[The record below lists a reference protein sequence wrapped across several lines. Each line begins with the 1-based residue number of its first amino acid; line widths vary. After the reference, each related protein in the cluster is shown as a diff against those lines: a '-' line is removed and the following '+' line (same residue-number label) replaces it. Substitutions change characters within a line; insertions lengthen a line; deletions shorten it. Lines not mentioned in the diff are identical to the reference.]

1 MDHAP
6 ILALSGQMGV
16 QMFRC
21 KSLSVLCLSM
31 GVGCGFN
38 PAVDGPPAG
47 NPDGHCGVPP
57 DLEVEDSSH
66 PDHVVGSGTPDSCTS
81 QAFLDA
87 VEQGG
92 IITFNCGPDPI
103 TLHVNLWAEII
114 KDSGPKIVIDG
125 GNKVALTTD
134 GRYQIL
140 TLNACRRKGRL
151 DVSDC
156 GPLDPPQLTVQNLTF
171 IDAGAYVNG
180 SDGGGAIAV
189 QDGHLKVVN
198 CRFFSSNVIVSR
210 GNYGGGAAI
219 YARSYYKPSSIS
231 IVNSTFGG
239 GPGLGNLSTNGGAIA
254 VTDASIEV
262 LNSLFTDNVAD
273 DSYGLIPQTMHP
285 GNGAGGAIFLSSY
298 ETSVGLELCG
308 VRMTGNRATGAGG
321 AIFFDA
327 RQPGYIQLR
336 DSTITD
342 NHSQRETG
350 RYAGISTMG
359 DVDISV
365 W

>member
-1 MDHAP
+1 MR
-6 ILALSGQMGV
+6 ALML
-16 QMFRC
+16 RC
-21 KSLSVLCLSM
+21 TCLSVLCLWT

-47 NPDGHCGVPP
+47 NPDGHCAVPS
-57 DLEVEDSSH
+57 DLDLEDSSH
-66 PDHVVGSGTPDSCTS
+66 PDHIVGSGTPDSCTS

-87 VEQGG
+87 VAQGG
-92 IITFNCGPDPI
+92 IITFNCGPKPI
-103 TLHVNLWAEII
+103 TLHMNLWAKII

-134 GRYQIL
+134 GRYPIL
-140 TLNACRRKGRL
+140 TLNACRPKGWL
-151 DVSDC
+151 AAPDC

-171 IDAGAYVNG
+171 IDAGAYASG
-180 SDGGGAIAV
+180 SDGGGAISV
-189 QDGHLKVVN
+189 QDGQLKVVN
-198 CRFFSSNVIVSR
+198 CRFFSNSVIISR

-219 YARSYYKPSSIS
+219 YANSYYKQSSIS
-231 IVNSTFGG
+231 VVNSTFGG
-239 GPGLGNLSTNGGAIA
+239 APGLGNLATNGGAIA
-254 VTDASIEV
+254 VTDAPIAV

-298 ETSVGLELCG
+298 KTSVGLDLCG

-327 RQPGYIQLR
+327 RQPGYIRLQ

-359 DVDISV
+359 DVDIFV